1 MIHFLPFS
9 RDNLLLHPTRS
20 VKLIALE
27 ASCQGMVKVKG
38 DGL

>member
-1 MIHFLPFS
+1 MTRFLPFS
-9 RDNLLLHPTRS
+9 RDNVLLHPTRS

-27 ASCQGMVKVKG
+27 ASCQGMVMG